1 MREMVKIA
9 QFVSIL
15 TNDIIDAIQK
25 TAEETLLSIY
35 KTDLDL
41 LFDPQM
47 LALYSY
53 FSALDVLGEN
63 REKVFTALLERIAYL
78 TNFTGVMDKISLKEE
93 EGEEKKKRVDIEK
106 VATTMKA
113 IKEEMDG
120 FVAMVG

>member
-1 MREMVKIA
+1 MAKTA

-15 TNDIIDAIQK
+15 TNDVIDTIQK
-25 TAEETLLSIY
+25 TAEDTLLSIY
-35 KTDLDL
+35 KTDIDL

-53 FSALDVLGEN
+53 FSALDTLGEN

-78 TNFTGVMDKISLKEE
+78 TNFTGVMEKIGLKEE
-93 EGEEKKKRVDIEK
+93 EGEEKKSAVEIVK
-106 VATTMKA
+106 VMMTMKA
-113 IKEEMDG
+113 IKEEMDA